1 MSRITIARLA
11 LLSLA
16 GLVPFAVA
24 QQNAVNTVNAS
35 TIDCGSS
42 ASRTSAPCS
51 AKDQVVIRHETELT
65 TTFEV
70 KPLKFVECQADIG
83 VQYHQR
89 NTAARVEG
97 TIENKTCAASSGEYS
112 VAIRIKDEAGESKTL
127 EFRESWQR
135 SDDRPISVA
144 TDDPI
149 GANVDLVSVR
159 ARSLH
164 CVCAEQQ

>member
-1 MSRITIARLA
+1 MSRVTIARLA

-16 GLVPFAVA
+16 GLVPLALA
-24 QQNAVNTVNAS
+24 QQKADTVS
-35 TIDCGSS
+35 TSTVECGSS

-51 AKDQVVIRHETELT
+51 AKDQVVIRHETKIT
-65 TTFEV
+65 TTIEV
-70 KPLKFVECQADIG
+70 KPLKLVECQADVG

-97 TIENKTCAASSGEYS
+97 TIENKICAASSGEYTI
-112 VAIRIKDEAGESKTL
+112 AIRIKDEAGEPKTL

-135 SDDRPISVA
+135 DDDRPISVA
-144 TDDPI
+144 TDYPI

-164 CVCAEQQ
+164 CVCAEKP